1 MGEDR
6 KTARE
11 VKQVLKRLGN
21 PERAKFALRYFKTGA
36 GQYGEGD
43 KFLGISAP
51 NLRKTARIYRELE
64 TDDIL
69 KLLHSPWHEERV
81 LALLIWNHQFL
92 KGTPSTRQKIHR
104 LYLKNSACINNW
116 DLVDCSAEIVV
127 GKHLLDKETGILQK
141 LAMSKNLW
149 ERRIAMIS
157 TFAFIREKRFDLPME
172 IARRLI
178 HDKEDLIH
186 KASGWMLREIGKRDS
201 SVLDQFLAEH
211 ATRMPRTMLRYSIE
225 KFPEI
230 KRKKYLSIKNNS
242 RGKSQDR

>member
-21 PERAKFALRYFKTGA
+21 PERAKFSLRYFKTGA

-51 NLRKTARIYRELE
+51 NLRKTARLYQDLE
-64 TDDIL
+64 TDEIL
-69 KLLHSPWHEERV
+69 KLLHSSLHEERV
-81 LALLIWNHQFL
+81 LALLIWNHQFQ
-92 KGTPSTRQKIHR
+92 KGSPADRQKIHR
-104 LYLKNSACINNW
+104 LYLKNSAWINNW
-116 DLVDCSAEIVV
+116 DLVDCSAEIVI
-127 GKHLLDKETGILQK
+127 GKYLLDKNTRILEK
-141 LAMSKNLW
+141 LAASKSLW
-149 ERRIAMIS
+149 QRRIAMIS
-157 TFAFIREKRFDLPME
+157 TFAFIREKRFDLPLR

-178 HDKEDLIH
+178 HDTEDLIH

-201 SVLDQFLAEH
+201 TVLEQFLAEH
-211 ATRMPRTMLRYSIE
+211 ATKMPRTMLRYSIE

-230 KRKKYLSIKNNS
+230 KRKKYLSIKNVS
-242 RGKSQDR
+242 S